1 MTDQHARVDPA
12 GPVTGGP
19 VTGGPVAGGPVTGGV
34 DTHKDTHVAAA
45 KDAVGRVLGTQAF
58 PATSAGFAALWTWL
72 CGFGPVSA
80 VGVEGTSSYGAGLA
94 RFLATTGV
102 RVVEVNRPDR
112 AARRRRGKSDPQ
124 DAINAAAAVQSGEAT
139 AVPKAGGGV
148 VDAIRLLRTVRA
160 SAVKSRTSALNQLEG
175 LLVTA
180 AGAVRPAL
188 AGLTGQARLAAC
200 AALPAG
206 GELSDPAQ
214 AIATALR
221 RLAQRIHDLGREIR
235 QADTEL
241 QALTSIAAPRARA
254 LVGVGPDTAGQLLT
268 TAGDN
273 PDRLCS
279 EAAFARL
286 CGAAPIPASS
296 GRTDRHRLHRGGD
309 RQANAALYRIVVVR
323 LRYCPRTRAYL
334 ARRTAQG
341 LSKKDIIRCLKRY
354 VAREIYT
361 ALRAD
366 LAQLTT

>member
-1 MTDQHARVDPA
+1 MTDQHALVDSTSGPA
-12 GPVTGGP
+12 ADRPG
-19 VTGGPVAGGPVTGGV
+19 AGVTGGV

-45 KDAVGRVLGTQAF
+45 RDAVGRVLGTQAF
-58 PATSAGFAALWTWL
+58 PATSAGFAALWSWL
-72 CGFGPVSA
+72 CGFGPVTA
-80 VGVEGTSSYGAGLA
+80 VGVEGTGSYGAGLA

-112 AARRRRGKSDPQ
+112 ATRRRRGKSDPL
-124 DAINAAAAVQSGEAT
+124 DAINAAAAVQSGDASAT
-139 AVPKAGGGV
+139 PKAGGGV
-148 VDAIRLLRTVRA
+148 VEAIRVLRTVRA
-160 SAVKSRTSALNQLEG
+160 SAVKSRTSALNQLAS
-175 LLVTA
+175 LLVPA
-180 AGAVRPAL
+180 PGVVRQAL
-188 AGLTGQARLAAC
+188 VGLTGAARLAAC
-200 AALPAG
+200 AALPVEG
-206 GELSDPAQ
+206 RLSDPAH
-214 AIATALR
+214 AVATALR
-221 RLAQRIHDLGREIR
+221 RLAGRIDDLSREIR

-241 QALTSIAAPRARA
+241 EALTSSAAPRARA
-254 LVGVGPDTAGQLLT
+254 LLGVGPDTASQLLT

-273 PDRLCS
+273 PDRLRC

-286 CGAAPIPASS
+286 CGVAPIPASS

-309 RQANAALYRIVVVR
+309 RHANAALYRVVIVR